1 MLSPANLCR
10 KEIKLNSFY
19 KQTLKLFSVLGFL
32 VFLDHRD
39 YFPLPHQVVT
49 NCTGNTNKPR
59 EDCPIVLLGF
69 FFFTRTLKVV
79 DDAGY
84 SFCVFVPIF

>member
-69 FFFTRTLKVV
+69 FFTRTLKVV